1 MQRIEE
7 RQGWLSALPLLVTL
21 GLIFVAPLVVIALFS
36 FMPPKVFDLVH
47 LPSLSN
53 FWTFATQGYIRSL
66 LWSLGM
72 AFAATLILLVICYPL
87 AYAMAKVFKRFTL
100 IITVAVVITLFVSE
114 NIRLFGWVLTL
125 MKGGMISGHL
135 KAWTGLQLEG
145 WLYNVPVIIFGLV
158 YAYFPFMLFP
168 MVQGIAMVPEDVR
181 QAASDLGAG
190 WRTILLEID
199 LPLAMPGIV
208 VGSLL
213 TFVLAAG
220 AMAESKLLGGQAV
233 IVMADEIE
241 TAFTYGQNWPLGSA
255 LAMILILIIGA
266 IATFALARID
276 LDRVMGRRGRG

>member
-1 MQRIEE
+1 
-7 RQGWLSALPLLVTL
+7 
-21 GLIFVAPLVVIALFS
+21 
-36 FMPPKVFDLVH
+36 
-47 LPSLSN
+47 
-53 FWTFATQGYIRSL
+53 
-66 LWSLGM
+66 M
-72 AFAATLILLVICYPL
+72 AFAATLILLLLCYPL
-87 AYAMAKVFKRFTL
+87 AYAMAKVFRRFTL
-100 IITVAVVITLFVSE
+100 VITIGVVITLFVSE

-135 KAWTGLQLEG
+135 RAWTGLELEG
-145 WLYNVPVIIFGLV
+145 WLYNVPVIVFGLV

-168 MVQGIAMVPEDVR
+168 LVQGIAMVPDDVR
-181 QAASDLGAG
+181 QAAGDLGAS
-190 WRTILLEID
+190 WKRILIEID

-233 IVMADEIE
+233 LVMADEIE

-276 LDRVMGRRGRG
+276 LDRMMGRRR

>member
-1 MQRIEE
+1 MRRIEE
-7 RQGWLSALPLLVTL
+7 RQGWLSALPLLLTL
-21 GLIFVAPLVVIALFS
+21 GLIFVAPLLVIAVFS
-36 FMPPKVFDLVH
+36 FMPPKVFDLAH
-47 LPSLSN
+47 LPSFSN
-53 FWTFATQGYIRSL
+53 FRIFAEQGYYRSL
-66 LWSLGM
+66 FWSLGM
-72 AFAATLILLVICYPL
+72 ALAATVILMIICYPL
-87 AYAMAKVFKRFTL
+87 AYAMAKVFKRFSL

-135 KAWTGLQLEG
+135 RAWTGIELDG

-168 MVQGIAMVPEDVR
+168 MVQGIATVPDDVR
-181 QAASDLGAG
+181 QAAGDLGAS
-190 WRTILLEID
+190 WKRILWEID

-255 LAMILILIIGA
+255 LAIILILLIGS
-266 IATFALARID
+266 IASFALSRVD
-276 LDRVMGRRGRG
+276 LDRVMGRKG

>member
-7 RQGWLSALPLLVTL
+7 RQGWLSALPLLLTL
-21 GLIFVAPLVVIALFS
+21 GLIFLAPLLVIALFS
-36 FMPPKVFDLVH
+36 IMPPKVFTLAN
-47 LPSLSN
+47 LPSFSN
-53 FWTFATQGYIRSL
+53 FWTFATQGYWRSL
-66 LWSLGM
+66 FWSLGM
-72 AFAATLILLVICYPL
+72 ALAATLTLLVICYPL

-100 IITVAVVITLFVSE
+100 IITIAVVITLFVSE
-114 NIRLFGWVLTL
+114 SIRLFGWVLTL

-135 KAWTGLQLEG
+135 RAWAGINMDG
-145 WLYNVPVIIFGLV
+145 ALYNVPVIVFGLV

-168 MVQGIAMVPEDVR
+168 LAQGIAMVPDDVR
-181 QAASDLGAG
+181 QAAADLGAG

-199 LPLAMPGIV
+199 IPLAMPGIV

-255 LAMILILIIGA
+255 LAMILILIIGGM
-266 IATFALARID
+266 ATFALARID
-276 LDRVMGRRGRG
+276 LDRVMGRGTRG